1 MANLARRQ
9 NTFNELFDLR
19 SSFDHLFNRVANN
32 STEADDQF
40 GRVIFAVP
48 PIEAWVDN
56 DKKEYHLSIAVP
68 GIDPKEVELKV
79 HGNDLTVMGEHKSKD
94 ERKGKDYLEQEFSY
108 NRFARSIVLPPGV
121 QADKLSAEYKD
132 GVLEVTAPLSESAL
146 PKTVAIK
153 SSSQSSGQS
162 AGQSSGQAK
171 VVGA

>member
-32 STEADDQF
+32 STGADDQSA
-40 GRVIFAVP
+40 RLIFAVP

-79 HGNDLTVMGEHKSKD
+79 HGNNLTVVGEHKSTD
-94 ERKGKDYLEQEFSY
+94 NGKNADYLHQEFSY
-108 NRFARSIVLPPGV
+108 ERFARKIVLPEGV
-121 QADKLSAEYKD
+121 ETSKLTAEYKD

-146 PKTVAIK
+146 PKKIEIK
-153 SSSQSSGQS
+153 TETKAKGAS
-162 AGQSSGQAK
+162 A
-171 VVGA
+171 

>member
-32 STEADDQF
+32 STGADDQSA
-40 GRVIFAVP
+40 RLIFAVP

-79 HGNDLTVMGEHKSKD
+79 HGNNLTVVGEHKSSD
-94 ERKGKDYLEQEFSY
+94 EKKGKDYLEQEFSY

-121 QADKLSAEYKD
+121 QADKLSAEYTD
-132 GVLEVTAPLSESAL
+132 GVLEVSAPLSESAL
-146 PKTVAIK
+146 PKKIEIK
-153 SSSQSSGQS
+153 SSGQS
-162 AGQSSGQAK
+162 QGRSSGQVKSA
-171 VVGA
+171 GA